1 MATDAAGDR
10 QTAGPDAEAHARRLA
25 GESLASGDPTGWFER
40 LYAAAETGQAAVQ
53 WDRQAPHYLLTEWA
67 ARAQVDGAGRRA
79 VVVGCGL
86 GDDAEY
92 VARLGFDTTAFDV
105 SASAVGAARDRFPGS
120 AVRYVTADLLAPP
133 AAWHHAFDLVV
144 ESLTLQ
150 ALPDPPRRRAVVNV
164 GHLVGPGGTLL
175 VIARARD
182 PDVEPGDGPPWALTR
197 AEIDA
202 LLGTGLHADRIE
214 ELRDEGPPATHRWR
228 AQFSRR

>member
-1 MATDAAGDR
+1 MATDAADDR
-10 QTAGPDAEAHARRLA
+10 QAAVPDAEAYARRLA
-25 GESLASGDPTGWFER
+25 GESLAGRDPTGWFER
-40 LYAAAETGQAAVQ
+40 LYAAAETGQAAVP

-67 ARAQVDGAGRRA
+67 ASAKVDGAGRRA

-105 SASAVGAARDRFPGS
+105 SASAVRAARARFPRS

-133 AAWHHAFDLVV
+133 AAWHHAFDFVV
-144 ESLTLQ
+144 EILTLQ
-150 ALPDPPRRRAVVNV
+150 ALPDPPRRQAVVNV
-164 GHLVGPGGTLL
+164 GHLVGQGGTLL

-182 PDVEPGDGPPWALTR
+182 ADSEPGDGPPWALTR

-202 LLGTGLHADRIE
+202 LRATGLQSDRIE

-228 AQFSRR
+228 AQLSRR